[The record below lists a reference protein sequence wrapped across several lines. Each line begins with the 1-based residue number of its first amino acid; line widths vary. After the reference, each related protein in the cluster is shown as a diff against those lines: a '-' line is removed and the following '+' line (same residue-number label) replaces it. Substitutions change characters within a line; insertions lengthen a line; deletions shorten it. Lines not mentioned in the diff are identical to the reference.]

1 MSKVYVLR
9 ELAFMYDDEC
19 YYTDRVGGIVG
30 QYTDEVEAR
39 AGKVTLEIDRLRMFP
54 LSEYQQFFNAN
65 RYQKNTQALHN
76 YLSNLLDEQ
85 IVDYHEEWDGYRIKR
100 DIYLPSSLTQEQI
113 IKFMDIMDIEFYE
126 LMTFDDPDP
135 VYYILWIPRLGHPI
149 QLEIDYSYRG
159 DGTPKDISPVFYESR
174 EKAHQSIYQDSWLF
188 NQIPFEDSFENLS
201 EQPELLK
208 SYVEGKDSFKVVDG
222 KLSLNYDLISEEIVG
237 LNALLKE
244 PLFELRTISL
254 EEAAKISHDPF
265 AML

>member
-9 ELAFMYDDEC
+9 ELAFMYDDQC
-19 YYTDRVGGIVG
+19 YSTSRVGGIVG
-30 QYTDEVEAR
+30 QYTDEAEAR
-39 AGKVTLEIDRLRMFP
+39 AEKATLEYDRLQMFP
-54 LSEYQQFFNAN
+54 LREYIQFC
-65 RYQKNTQALHN
+65 YTQNQEKLQVLHS
-76 YLSNLLDEQ
+76 YLSTLPDVQ
-85 IVDYHEEWDGYRIKR
+85 IVEYHEERGAYSIKR
-100 DIYLPSSLTQEQI
+100 DIYLPSSLTREQLV
-113 IKFMDIMDIEFYE
+113 KFMSIMDVEFYE
-126 LMTFDDPDP
+126 LTTFDDPDP

-159 DGTPKDISPVFYESR
+159 DGTPKDISPVFCESR
-174 EKAHQSIYQDSWLF
+174 EKAHQAIRQNRWLF